1 MRGHRSN
8 VNDVG
13 IAVSFQVVPYT
24 ELRPQLVGRTYQGAT
39 CHAGSPLDTPA
50 SGYGSYL
57 SSNSFNRGLEHIFSE
72 TKMIEAQNEVD
83 PVKLEALE
91 REIGQFLFDNVL
103 TDINYYSID
112 AVWPVGPRIE
122 EWAGNVKTSDLR
134 LMNGYEFVQH
144 R

>member
-1 MRGHRSN
+1 MWVDLG
-8 VNDVG
+8 VDVT
-13 IAVSFQVVPYT
+13 FLRVPYGT
-24 ELRPQLVGRTYQGAT
+24 LRPQLVARTYQGAT

-57 SSNSFNRGLEHIFSE
+57 SSNPFNRGLEHIFSE
-72 TKMIEAQNEVD
+72 TKMIEAQNEID

-112 AVWPVGPRIE
+112 AVWPSMFYNNP
-122 EWAGNVKTSDLR
+122 
-134 LMNGYEFVQH
+134 
-144 R
+144 